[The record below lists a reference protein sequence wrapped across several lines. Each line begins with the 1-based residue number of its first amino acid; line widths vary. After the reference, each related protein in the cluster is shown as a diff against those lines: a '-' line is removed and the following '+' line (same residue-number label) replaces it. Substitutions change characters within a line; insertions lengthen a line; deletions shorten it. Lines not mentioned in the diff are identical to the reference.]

1 MKYTTLGLLG
11 MLLVLMAGP
20 ASADCTVADGYSAAT
35 AQLDFG
41 QILIDGNT
49 QPGDVLATARAVLP
63 ARSSALRCRRGSLV
77 IFSNPG
83 GTRVLLSRAQTA
95 FSDTVFSSGVPGVGI
110 RLQQAPASDQ
120 YGLFRYDPYAA
131 GAARSFRF
139 FGVVSATFASVDRP
153 QITLTAEA
161 VRTGEP
167 ISAGRLTGGT
177 FARLATDGGDAASN
191 TILNAEVRG
200 SVVGSTCQIAGASDI
215 TVVLPPVALS
225 RFSATG
231 NTAGGTPFSIR
242 LACQGIEDARD
253 RVSIAFDYT
262 PAQGLASSG
271 VLSNAAAD
279 EAASGIGVQILDN
292 AGRSI
297 PPNTPAN
304 AQPLVNG
311 PSRPGFNFK
320 ARYDQTS
327 NAPTAGRVRAT
338 ARFLIAYP

>member
-20 ASADCTVADGYSAAT
+20 ASADCTVAGGYSAAT

-63 ARSSALRCRRGSLV
+63 ARSSALRCRRTFVGFGSR
-77 IFSNPG
+77 G
-83 GTRVLLSRAQTA
+83 GTRVLLSRARTA
-95 FSDTVFSSGVPGVGI
+95 FSDTVFASGVPGVGI
-110 RLQQAPASDQ
+110 RLRQQPASNPF
-120 YGLFRYDPYAA
+120 GLFSYDPYAA
-131 GAARSFRF
+131 DASQSFI
-139 FGVVSATFASVDRP
+139 FGGVIGISSAPVDRP
-153 QITLTAEA
+153 QITLIAEA

-191 TILNAEVRG
+191 TILSAEVRG

-225 RFSATG
+225 GFSATG
-231 NTAGGTPFSIR
+231 NTAGSTPFSIR

-262 PAQGLASSG
+262 PAQGLSSSG

-304 AQPLVNG
+304 AKPLVNG

-320 ARYDQTS
+320 ARYYQIS
-327 NAPTAGRVRAT
+327 SAPTAGRVRAT